1 MKCLSKWAFYISFL
15 ILVISITA
23 GCGTGK
29 EAEIKKSFEK
39 TLSMYPIK
47 NLEDLYDKEG
57 YRDDQFDKN
66 DKGTWIVRSSM
77 SIQSN
82 GKDMNI
88 KGMVLYMNRNTRTTN
103 GYYYVDVIERE
114 DKGIH
119 RDNEKRYPVKMVD
132 NKIIPTKEIK
142 DEKIKKEIENFKFFV
157 QYGDFKDLSK
167 YKDGDISY
175 NPEVPSYSAKYQ
187 LTNDDYNVKQLRK
200 RYNIPTNKAPK
211 LLLKGTGNL
220 KGSSIGYK
228 KIEFTFVEKKGEA
241 LNIKG
246 MVLKLN
252 RNTRSAK
259 GFYYVNA
266 IKKDEN
272 GRPLDNQIEYPVK
285 MIDNKIIPTKDIK
298 DEKIKKEIENFKF
311 FAQYGNFK
319 DLTKYKGGDI
329 SYNPEAPIYSAKYQL
344 TNDDYNVKQ
353 LRKRYDIPTNKAP
366 KLLLK
371 GSGNLDGSSVGYKKI
386 EFTFVE
392 KKGENTYFTA
402 NLHFKPSNDE

>member
-1 MKCLSKWAFYISFL
+1 
-15 ILVISITA
+15 
-23 GCGTGK
+23 
-29 EAEIKKSFEK
+29 
-39 TLSMYPIK
+39 
-47 NLEDLYDKEG
+47 
-57 YRDDQFDKN
+57 
-66 DKGTWIVRSSM
+66 SSEM
-77 SIQSN
+77 AIQ
-82 GKDMNI
+82 
-88 KGMVLYMNRNTRTTN
+88 
-103 GYYYVDVIERE
+103 
-114 DKGIH
+114 
-119 RDNEKRYPVKMVD
+119 
-132 NKIIPTKEIK
+132 
-142 DEKIKKEIENFKFFV
+142 
-157 QYGDFKDLSK
+157 
-167 YKDGDISY
+167 
-175 NPEVPSYSAKYQ
+175 
-187 LTNDDYNVKQLRK
+187 
-200 RYNIPTNKAPK
+200 
-211 LLLKGTGNL
+211 
-220 KGSSIGYK
+220 
-228 KIEFTFVEKKGEA
+228 KKGEA

-272 GRPLDNQIEYPVK
+272 GRPQDKQIEYPVK

-371 GSGNLDGSSVGYKKI
+371 GSGNLDGSSIG
-386 EFTFVE
+386 
-392 KKGENTYFTA
+392 
-402 NLHFKPSNDE
+402 